1 MSREEF
7 DIPEVFRR
15 AMEEAGWRTDEE
27 DNGGKRPPRRRPLPP
42 TPPSPRFSRSLIL
55 ILILLL
61 LLFSVRTIAT
71 IYTDWLWF
79 QEVGYESVWLRQW
92 SARLGTFGL
101 ALVVAILIVPLN
113 WLIARRRAIREATPF
128 NSQLLASRGIRWL
141 LIGLGLFLA
150 FSFASAMSAQ
160 WEMWLRYLDRVP
172 FNLTDPIFGRDVA
185 FYVFELPVF
194 RFLQGWL
201 LSMLVLTLLGILP
214 IYAVNNL
221 GDIQRGAWQP
231 HRSVPLR
238 QHVAL
243 LGGLLL
249 LVWGA
254 GYVLDFFG
262 LLFSPQGIVY
272 GATYTDIHANLL
284 ALRIQLV
291 LIALTALAILYNVFR
306 LNLRLPLIF
315 GGLWLVVTLV
325 LANLYPGILQR
336 YVVQP
341 NEIELESEYI
351 AHNIA
356 FTREAF
362 LLDEIGVQPFNT
374 TADLNAADLLENDE
388 TLRNIRLWDYR
399 PLQQTYTQLQALRPY
414 YFFNEVDIDR
424 YEIDGEQ
431 RQVMLAARELNKAN
445 LPSPSWVNRTLEFTH
460 GYGIVMNPVDEFTP
474 EGQPQFFIRDLPPTS
489 TVPIE
494 VTRPEIY
501 YGELT
506 DDAVFVGSD
515 REEFDYPSG
524 NENVYST
531 YEGSGG
537 VLLDNRLKRLAF
549 AVRFGDVNVM
559 LSDEITAQT
568 RVQFHRDIQGRIRQ
582 ITPFLMLD
590 QDPYLVVLNGRLV
603 WIQDA
608 YTTSNNF
615 PYATPVRTPQ
625 QPIGAFLPDGT
636 EVVSAGPPVN
646 YIRNAAKVVVDA
658 YDGTV
663 TYYLSAP
670 DDPLA
675 LSYQRIFPGLFR
687 PLEEMPDD
695 LLHHLRYPVDM
706 FQMQAEQYLTYH
718 MTDVRVFYNKEDLWE
733 ISLEIYDQTVMPVEP
748 YYVTLALPGEQSP
761 EFLLIQP
768 FSPVGKPN
776 MIGWM
781 AARNDPPN
789 YGEVVLY
796 ELPKQELTFGPFQ
809 IEGRID
815 QEPVISEQFS
825 LWDQAGSSV
834 IRGNIL
840 TLPLN
845 NNFLYIE
852 PIYLLSSNNA
862 LPELKRVIAA
872 TETRVVMRETLAEA
886 LTAVVDGVG
895 LEEVASVVGGED
907 TPPPG
912 ATSGLTVDQEVANLI
927 QSADAHLQA
936 AEAAQREGD
945 WSTYGAELEA
955 LRNDLAT
962 LSELMSGE

>member
-15 AMEEAGWRTDEE
+15 AMEEAGWRTDEDE
-27 DNGGKRPPRRRPLPP
+27 NGGNRPPRRPLPP
-42 TPPSPRFSRSLIL
+42 TPPSPRLSRSLIL
-55 ILILLL
+55 ILLLLL

-71 IYTDWLWF
+71 VYTDWLWF
-79 QEVGYESVWLRQW
+79 QEVGYATVWLRQW
-92 SARLGTFGL
+92 SARLGTFGI
-101 ALVVAILIVPLN
+101 ALVVAIIILPLN
-113 WLIARRRAIREATPF
+113 WLIARRRAIQEASPF
-128 NSQLLASRGIRWL
+128 NPQLLAVGGTRWL
-141 LIGLGLFLA
+141 LVGLGLFLA

-160 WEMWLRYLDRVP
+160 WELWLRYLNRVP

-185 FYVFELPVF
+185 FYIFELPVF

-201 LSMLVLTLLGILP
+201 ISLLVLTLLGILP
-214 IYAVNNL
+214 IYAANHL
-221 GDIQRGAWQP
+221 ADIQRSAWRP
-231 HRSVPLR
+231 HRSAPLR

-249 LVWGA
+249 VVWGA
-254 GYVLDFFG
+254 GYILDFFG
-262 LLFSPQGIVY
+262 LLFSEQGIVY
-272 GATYTDIHANLL
+272 GATYTDINATLW
-284 ALRIQLV
+284 ALRVQLV
-291 LIALTALAILYNVFR
+291 LIALAALAVLYNIFR
-306 LNLRLPLIF
+306 LNLRLPLLF
-315 GGLWLVVTLV
+315 GGLWLVATLI
-325 LANLYPGILQR
+325 LANLYPGIMQR
-336 YVVQP
+336 YVVEP
-341 NEIELESEYI
+341 NEIVLENEYI

-362 LLDEIGVQPFNT
+362 QLDEIEVQPFESS
-374 TADLNAADLLENDE
+374 ADLDAADLLDNDE

-414 YFFNEVDIDR
+414 YYFNEVDIDR

-474 EGQPQFFIRDLPPTS
+474 EGQPEFFIRDLPPIS

-506 DDAVFVGSD
+506 NDAVFVGSG

-531 YEGSGG
+531 YEGTGG

-549 AVRFGDVNVM
+549 AIRFSDVNVM
-559 LSDEITAQT
+559 LSEEITTQT
-568 RVQFHRDIQGRIRQ
+568 RVQFHREIQERIQR

-590 QDPYLVVLNGRLV
+590 QDPYLVVWNGRLV

-608 YTTSNNF
+608 YTTSDYF

-663 TYYLSAP
+663 TYYLSEP
-670 DDPLA
+670 DDPLI

-687 PLEEMPDD
+687 PLVEMPDD

-706 FQMQAEQYLTYH
+706 FQMQAEQFLTYH

-733 ISLEIYDQTVMPVEP
+733 ISLEIYDQMTMPVEP
-748 YYVTLALPGEQSP
+748 YYVTLALPGEQAP
-761 EFLLIQP
+761 EYLLIQP
-768 FSPVGKPN
+768 FSPVGKTN

-796 ELPKQELTFGPFQ
+796 ELPKQELIFGPFQ

-825 LWDQAGSSV
+825 LWNQAGSSV

-886 LTAVVDGVG
+886 LSAVVEGVG
-895 LEEVASVVGGED
+895 LSEVAAVVGSEESI
-907 TPPPG
+907 PP
-912 ATSGLTVDQEVANLI
+912 SSSLSIDQEVAALI
-927 QSADAHLQA
+927 LSADAHLQA
-936 AEAAQREGD
+936 AETAQREGD
-945 WSTYGAELEA
+945 WSTYGVELEA

-962 LSELMSGE
+962 LSELMNGE